1 MDSGLGSD
9 EDRQGRTTT
18 KEQKQLHNQRLLSGC
33 FIDASSLTD
42 DGAVSEQETTTT
54 TTRRR
59 SDERRQGALIF
70 QTSIP
75 QFSMLQMSSSED
87 NFPIVPSASCS
98 SMTVPP
104 EPNTPFNSIVQLETK
119 SPLGFYVD
127 LSEVPDEP
135 PPMPQTSNNTRK
147 NIFSMVIDFEAP
159 KKDMPTRLSSSLIAK
174 RKVRDKKPNSNATSS
189 SSSLNG
195 DSFNL
200 TRNGE
205 EPAARN
211 SSSSSLCSNSN
222 IAEGN
227 CTSASDINDIVR
239 ADDDVQ
245 EVEQRVDVREK
256 EENEQKGVVEATEAP
271 PQKEVENAGG
281 ESQVRN
287 HLKKWGTQN
296 NIIVGF
302 ILRQLK
308 ETNEI
313 K

>member
-42 DGAVSEQETTTT
+42 DGDVSEQE
-54 TTRRR
+54 TRRR

-87 NFPIVPSASCS
+87 NFPVAPSSSCS
-98 SMTVPP
+98 SVVP

-135 PPMPQTSNNTRK
+135 PPPVPQPSNTRK

-159 KKDMPTRLSSSLIAK
+159 KKDMPTRLSSSLIAR
-174 RKVRDKKPNSNATSS
+174 RKVRDRKPNNSNGSNATSS
-189 SSSLNG
+189 SSSYNG
-195 DSFNL
+195 ESL
-200 TRNGE
+200 PRNGE
-205 EPAARN
+205 EPARN
-211 SSSSSLCSNSN
+211 SSSSSLCSSGN

-227 CTSASDINDIVR
+227 PSVSASASDINDIVR
-239 ADDDVQ
+239 ENEVAEQQSEGVQ
-245 EVEQRVDVREK
+245 EK
-256 EENEQKGVVEATEAP
+256 EEDEQKVVVEETQTP
-271 PQKEVENAGG
+271 PQNKEAENAGNEG
-281 ESQVRN
+281 QVRT
-287 HLKKWGTQN
+287 HS
-296 NIIVGF
+296 
-302 ILRQLK
+302 
-308 ETNEI
+308 
-313 K
+313 